1 MKGKLSNQ
9 FFVNYLII
17 FLLIILAT
25 LIAISLL
32 SLSSTLVSAEFAKNK
47 YPASSI
53 MKDDY
58 RQIDTSLIV
67 KNGGSVQII
76 DKDYRVVFADGKDAI
91 KKSQLSVAEF
101 TDFLIQSKSKG
112 TPYHHDILYNSKG
125 EFWLIV
131 SFPAS
136 IRIGIDF
143 VFNSKADNNDFD
155 KSIFIF
161 VITIIVYL
169 LLLALLSFIYSK
181 ITASQ
186 ITRPLRKLCDGTRL
200 LREGDYSAR
209 VDLHLKNE
217 FAELQNTFNDMAER
231 IENEIAL
238 RKKSENDRRQLILDI
253 SHDLKNPMSSIQ
265 GYAQMCIN
273 KPNLS
278 EQERNRYLQTIN
290 QNSQRANRL
299 LVDLFELS
307 QMDSP
312 EFTLKLSKIDLCEY
326 IRQIC
331 GEFILSLE
339 QAKFSYEFNI
349 PEESI
354 FVLIDTDRF
363 RRIIQNLMDNALQ
376 YNPAGTTIFVK
387 LEETED
393 QAIII
398 FCDDGN
404 GIPKHL
410 SQDILKPFVRA
421 DSSRNSKTGGS
432 GLGLSIARKIAIAH
446 GGDIVLKDDG
456 NKGSRFEITI
466 IKI

>member
-1 MKGKLSNQ
+1 MKRKLSNQ
-9 FFVNYLII
+9 FFINYLII
-17 FLLIILAT
+17 FLLVILAT
-25 LIAISLL
+25 AIAISLL
-32 SLSSTLVSAEFAKNK
+32 SLSSALASAAFVKNK

-53 MKDDY
+53 VKDDY
-58 RQIDTSLIV
+58 RQIDASLIV

-76 DKDYRVVFADGKDAI
+76 DKDYRVVFADGKDTI
-91 KKSQLSVAEF
+91 IKSQLSAAEF

-112 TPYHHDILYNSKG
+112 MLYHHDILYNSKG

-143 VFNSKADNNDFD
+143 VFNSKADNDDFD
-155 KSIFIF
+155 KAILIFIM
-161 VITIIVYL
+161 TIIVYL
-169 LLLALLSFIYSK
+169 LLLALLTFIYSK
-181 ITASQ
+181 ITALQ
-186 ITRPLRKLCDGTRL
+186 ITKPLRKLSDGTRL

-231 IENEIAL
+231 VGNEIAL
-238 RKKSENDRRQLILDI
+238 RKKSESDRKQLILDI

-265 GYAQMCIN
+265 GYSQLCIN

-278 EQERNRYLQTIN
+278 EQERNKYLQTIN
-290 QNSQRANRL
+290 QNSKKANRL
-299 LVDLFELS
+299 LTELLELS

-312 EFTLKLSKIDLCEY
+312 EFTLKLLNTDLCEY
-326 IRQIC
+326 IRQVC

-339 QAKFSYEFNI
+339 QAKFYYEFDI

-376 YNPAGTTIFVK
+376 YNPAGTTIFIR
-387 LEETED
+387 LEEGD
-393 QAIII
+393 NQVIIN
-398 FCDDGN
+398 FRDDGY

-410 SQDILKPFVRA
+410 SRDILKPFVRA

-432 GLGLSIARKIAIAH
+432 GLGLSIAKKIAVAH
-446 GGDIVLKDDG
+446 GGDFVLNDDG
-456 NKGSRFEITI
+456 YKGSSFKITI
-466 IKI
+466 PKI